1 MSASPTSSKRRWFFF
16 AFIAGLFGVGVWY
29 FGFRA
34 KPVPTTGTSWRRG
47 MMGADATP
55 VKTVTTEKKALA
67 VHLKSI
73 GTVTPLNTVTV
84 RSRVDGQL
92 LRVLFEEG
100 QQVKKGDLL
109 AEIDPSPYQNKLA
122 QAEGQQTQ
130 NRAQLDSAENDLRR
144 LQPLYEKTLVTAQEL
159 EAQQALVNQRKGALA
174 AFAAQVEDAR
184 LQLAYTKIEAPIS
197 GRLGLRQVDA
207 GNLVRA
213 GDSGGLVVITQTQP
227 ISVLFTVPE
236 VDLQKVLDPLR
247 AGEQLPVEAW
257 DRSEQNVLARGV
269 LKTVDNQID
278 IATGTLRLKAEFAN
292 ADERLFPNQFV
303 NVRLRVQ
310 TLENAVVI
318 PAAAVQFG
326 SRGTYV
332 YIVNEKT
339 QAIVRDVVLG
349 PADGTQQ
356 AIIKGLSP
364 GDQVVLEGLDRLR
377 EGRPVTVV
385 NGQPGQPA
393 AATGK

>member
-1 MSASPTSSKRRWFFF
+1 MQRREIFGSRTGRRNRPNSRAKPCTCSSRHSFSLPRSSDYGSEGSGVPLFPMSASPTSSKRRWFFF

-130 NRAQLDSAENDLRR
+130 NQAQLDSAENDLRR
-144 LQPLYEKTLVTAQEL
+144 L
-159 EAQQALVNQRKGALA
+159 
-174 AFAAQVEDAR
+174 
-184 LQLAYTKIEAPIS
+184 
-197 GRLGLRQVDA
+197 
-207 GNLVRA
+207 
-213 GDSGGLVVITQTQP
+213 
-227 ISVLFTVPE
+227 
-236 VDLQKVLDPLR
+236 
-247 AGEQLPVEAW
+247 
-257 DRSEQNVLARGV
+257 
-269 LKTVDNQID
+269 
-278 IATGTLRLKAEFAN
+278 
-292 ADERLFPNQFV
+292 
-303 NVRLRVQ
+303 
-310 TLENAVVI
+310 
-318 PAAAVQFG
+318 
-326 SRGTYV
+326 
-332 YIVNEKT
+332 
-339 QAIVRDVVLG
+339 
-349 PADGTQQ
+349 
-356 AIIKGLSP
+356 
-364 GDQVVLEGLDRLR
+364 
-377 EGRPVTVV
+377 
-385 NGQPGQPA
+385 
-393 AATGK
+393 